1 MMRLHFEQRGTV
13 AGAEIKTYL
22 LEKSRSVAISDPERN
37 YHIFYQLM
45 AGAPKDQKGALLT
58 TMSIEKV

>member
-1 MMRLHFEQRGTV
+1 M

-45 AGAPKDQKGALLT
+45 AGAPKDQKGALLA